1 METTENESTPTI
13 VYCKGPDTRRSKW
26 RFPTAISK
34 LQHRETPLGAI
45 LTDLNFFDSL
55 DDVKRAYRCVAPTY
69 TQSFIQQANLLLSS
83 LTIPP
88 ESLDDKRNLDQLQ
101 ALLKLST

>member
-26 RFPTAISK
+26 QFPTAISK

-55 DDVKRAYRCVAPTY
+55 DDVKPTPRGAPRGSTTGHGIHSLRWGEGRCVLRVAPGK
-69 TQSFIQQANLLLSS
+69 AV
-83 LTIPP
+83 
-88 ESLDDKRNLDQLQ
+88 LDIG
-101 ALLKLST
+101 

>member
-26 RFPTAISK
+26 QFPTAISK

-45 LTDLNFFDSL
+45 LTDLNFLDSL
-55 DDVKRAYRCVAPTY
+55 DDVKPTPRGAPRGSTTGHGIHSLRCGERGGAC
-69 TQSFIQQANLLLSS
+69 
-83 LTIPP
+83 
-88 ESLDDKRNLDQLQ
+88 
-101 ALLKLST
+101 

>member
-45 LTDLNFFDSL
+45 LTDLNFFDSPGL
-55 DDVKRAYRCVAPTY
+55 DDVKRAYRRFAPTY
-69 TQSFIQQANLLLSS
+69 TQSVIQQADLLLSS

-88 ESLDDKRNLDQLQ
+88 ESLDDKRI
-101 ALLKLST
+101 